1 MRRRTRA
8 AGPPSTAKSPT
19 LSSRRSTSDNPAT
32 REDPLRNAIRLV
44 IGLAVSGLCFWVA
57 TRGVDWAQVRDA
69 LAGAHPLWAVAGVA
83 GGVVAF
89 WLRAVRWQVL
99 LRPVQP
105 VPLGPAFSATS
116 IGFAATAVLPFRLG
130 EIVRPALLGQR
141 TGMGLTPALSSVVVE
156 RILDML
162 MVVTCALVLSLHWTV
177 PEWLRHATIVLA
189 TGAFGGFAV
198 LLLAQRFR
206 GVADRVLDLAL
217 GVLPG
222 GVGRAV
228 RPMVDGLFAG
238 VAGLRDGRTLL
249 ELVVLSVV
257 LWTVNGIP
265 FGFAF
270 WALDIQA
277 PFAGGSLA
285 CLVVVA
291 AAVFLPQA
299 PGFVGTWQM
308 GCTAALAIFHVP
320 DERAVAFSLLTWVIQ
335 IVTSV
340 GLGGICLAR
349 EDLSVSDMLRR
360 PAAVPV
366 TGAEG

>member
-1 MRRRTRA
+1 
-8 AGPPSTAKSPT
+8 
-19 LSSRRSTSDNPAT
+19 
-32 REDPLRNAIRLV
+32 
-44 IGLAVSGLCFWVA
+44 VSGLCFWLA
-57 TRGVDWAQVRDA
+57 TRGVDWGQVAAA
-69 LAGAHPLWAVAGVA
+69 LGGAHPLWVVAGV
-83 GGVVAF
+83 GGGALAF
-89 WLRAVRWQVL
+89 LLRAVRWQVL
-99 LRPVQP
+99 LRPVQR
-105 VPLGPAFSATS
+105 VPLGAAFSATS

-177 PEWLRHATIVLA
+177 PEWLRHATMVLA
-189 TGAFGGFAV
+189 AIAFGGFGA

-206 GVADRVLDLAL
+206 GLADRLLDAVLGL
-217 GVLPG
+217 LPA
-222 GVGRAV
+222 GVGSAV
-228 RPMVDGLFAG
+228 RPIVDGLFAG

-249 ELVVLSVV
+249 ELLGLSVV
-257 LWTVNGIP
+257 LWAVNGVP
-265 FGFAF
+265 FGFAL
-270 WALDIQA
+270 WALDVPA
-277 PFAGGSLA
+277 PFVGGSLA

-299 PGFVGTWQM
+299 PGFVGTWQV

-335 IVTSV
+335 LVTSV

-360 PAAVPV
+360 PAAVPAG
-366 TGAEG
+366 TEG